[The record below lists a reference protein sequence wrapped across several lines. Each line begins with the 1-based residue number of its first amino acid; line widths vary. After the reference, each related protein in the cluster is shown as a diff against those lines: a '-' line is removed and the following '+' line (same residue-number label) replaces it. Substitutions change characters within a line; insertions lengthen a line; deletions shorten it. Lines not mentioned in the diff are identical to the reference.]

1 MLARMWDKSLEVLV
15 ATSYAVIVVVGF
27 AQVLFRFVFA
37 SPLSWSEEL
46 VRYVFIWSVFLTA
59 AIGFNLNSHISIDFL
74 TTWYPPRL
82 QRMVALVSWGCVILG
97 VVVVFVLGMQ
107 LIQSPS
113 VWLQKSPAMEISM
126 TLPYA
131 AIPVGCVVMMVNILR
146 AAWRTWQGKQA
157 PVERLEVV

>member
-1 MLARMWDKSLEVLV
+1 MLARIWDKSLEVVV

-59 AIGFNLNSHISIDFL
+59 AIGFNLNSHISIEFL

-113 VWLQKSPAMEISM
+113 VRLQKSPAMEIPM

-157 PVERLEVV
+157 PAEHLEVV